1 MKPLLPALLAL
12 AVSAPALAAK
22 IAMEDQSQI
31 PPAPAKPEGQQWF
44 QPPHERD
51 LPDDAFGRLV
61 QQGLVLLLVLQLGD
75 DALGQQ
81 GFELRQQLA

>member
-31 PPAPAKPEGQQWF
+31 PPAPAKPLGPAEALSTQVPAW
-44 QPPHERD
+44 
-51 LPDDAFGRLV
+51 RL
-61 QQGLVLLLVLQLGD
+61 
-75 DALGQQ
+75 A
-81 GFELRQQLA
+81 A